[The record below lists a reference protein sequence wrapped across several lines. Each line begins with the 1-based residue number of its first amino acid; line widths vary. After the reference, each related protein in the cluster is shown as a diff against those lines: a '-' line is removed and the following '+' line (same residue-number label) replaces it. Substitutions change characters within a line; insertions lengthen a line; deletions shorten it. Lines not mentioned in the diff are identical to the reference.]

1 MASLEE
7 GDSSRRFG
15 SSFGASATYSSQATT
30 RFRSEQ
36 QIRLVSGEFER
47 ICSELPIEPVL
58 LLLQE
63 AWGERMEIVPFEEV
77 SLGGNGIGMSIV
89 INGLRSEAR
98 VPYLRL
104 NSGAKKPEDTAVCL
118 NLADGRVSTSF
129 AVEPTGFRSTN
140 LVISDSGF
148 LKVGGKID
156 PKSVI
161 EKYGLKGGIDLIIN
175 ERAFFSTGEVKRKIP
190 LGIKTGEETT
200 GTRAQFARV
209 VRFIKWNRLNR
220 RNTPPEIRER
230 TLILAGELGIDLDGP
245 VEDGVI
251 AITVKEIE
259 DKLQAPW
266 ILSK

>member
-148 LKVGGKID
+148 LKVGGNARVRCSFPPQAVFSSHFHRNGQEIQQ
-156 PKSVI
+156 
-161 EKYGLKGGIDLIIN
+161 EEGI
-175 ERAFFSTGEVKRKIP
+175 KRKISAWEAWRMSK
-190 LGIKTGEETT
+190 GFST
-200 GTRAQFARV
+200 Q
-209 VRFIKWNRLNR
+209 
-220 RNTPPEIRER
+220 
-230 TLILAGELGIDLDGP
+230 
-245 VEDGVI
+245 
-251 AITVKEIE
+251 
-259 DKLQAPW
+259 LQGFFFF
-266 ILSK
+266 K